1 MRTLRKLLLL
11 AIVLGAALTGPTT
24 DEARAGLVCELTPQL
39 CNTLSYEYVTT
50 TETGGQPIVRT
61 HKALIDVPTVLNVD
75 DDLAPELTATLLTIS
90 GTSATV
96 DIKRNGLGWPN
107 GQKLR
112 TKVEVRLPYTGAKR
126 MAFGYDGRLDTAP
139 TAFKAKLKAPTATD
153 VSVGVT
159 QEGAGA
165 KTAVTGATF
174 TPDGDA
180 RKDPTGIEA
189 RFSALPAQLD
199 LNAQMT
205 DAPVFQLTAPGR
217 PTLDLKVDSSA
228 GPETQRIN
236 AHVEQLPTWT
246 KVTYAPNADGRHVVW
261 DAAQV
266 ASRGSFDY
274 TRFVGGVDREHVG
287 IVGEDVPQKLLVDQT
302 GDQLTVDGATAAKK
316 LRAQVDGV
324 QPIFQANGQSVR
336 SLYASLTGPTKKTVA
351 RYVGGAE
358 GYRLTPEGGTIDEVS
373 LRLSDERKPA
383 PLGGGQ
389 GPLPISDGQAI
400 PRSFVRYRDR
410 PGEFD
415 VAARLR
421 DVRGVALRT
430 DQPLRVAPD
439 VASPQ
444 PLDVDLKWSDAAGPV
459 ISAGGGD
466 GRAPRPLYEVWG
478 TVAQLQPGT
487 VLQLDDEGGARG
499 IQYDAAGTVT
509 KADLHFRGFD
519 LTDRADV
526 LDVEADALP
535 GKLTLQSSPDGTIVG
550 GASAPIGEVRLRL
563 VDQSANAIT
572 PPPGK
577 DGVSYVDTPQS
588 FGVAARIGGVRS
600 FELRTGSTQVVAVDS
615 AAGKPFGA
623 RITMPQ
629 SGSPQPLRAE
639 VDLAKLPPKARL
651 SLEPRAGGGKLIGW
665 SADAA
670 VPSATMVV
678 RDVRLTER
686 ARYAGLTVT
695 DLPKQFTVATRDS
708 GKLEMSA
715 ADPVGGVRLRLADS
729 EANTIAPPVANDGA
743 TYVDEPAKFAV
754 AVAIHGLRSFE
765 VDPGTTQVVAADSV
779 AGKPFEAVLRMPQAD
794 SDESLR
800 GKLTLAALP
809 PKARLSLA
817 PNGKDGRLIQW
828 SAGAPIASAQLTVRG
843 VEITDRA
850 RFARLDVTD
859 VPKAFTVKT
868 SDRIEVSAAD
878 PIGRIEARMTE
889 KESRLDQANLV
900 SSRIPADEDGFD
912 YVETA
917 AEFYAVGRISGLRGL
932 LLQPPKEQA
941 EGEPERSVTVAN
953 VDAVAGRP
961 FGVDFELPESEP
973 GEYEA
978 SGKDHFFLSGR
989 LAKLRPKTKLTVDV
1003 GASGDYDEQ
1012 LADIEYQAQ
1021 GSAPGLTL
1029 SSNAGGA
1036 KKLTVSTGALPEKLR
1051 ACYSTYRWCATSDAY
1066 LIDKRIGR
1074 QPAGFPQPNGTRN
1087 DSGSIFVEA
1096 SSPMTIQELTVCYK
1110 GATCT
1115 LADGNG
1121 MDGVIFQNLKLQ
1133 KLAFDMSLDEYV
1145 TESLRLRGHI
1155 AVDTDGHPVNGLVH
1169 IRFGQ
1174 NVTMDVNRLSYALNG
1189 LRADDRLALW
1199 HTASKGAFEKSP
1211 LNDYWAKGP
1220 IECNG
1225 GLILVDGGKLGKG
1238 LLMAQQIT
1246 QIFNYA
1252 LCENHPAP

>member
-1 MRTLRKLLLL
+1 MRTIGRLLVLS
-11 AIVLGAALTGPTT
+11 IVLGAALAGPAN
-24 DEARAGLVCELTPQL
+24 EARAGLVCELTPQL
-39 CNTLSYEYVTT
+39 CNTLTYEYVTT

-61 HKALIDVPTVLNVD
+61 HKALIDVPTLINVD

-96 DIKRNGLGWPN
+96 EIKRNGLGWQD

-112 TKVEVRLPYTGAKR
+112 TKVEVRLPYTGEKR

-139 TAFKAKLKAPTATD
+139 TAFKAKLKAPNATD

-174 TPDGDA
+174 TPVGDV
-180 RKDPTGIEA
+180 RKDPTEIEA
-189 RFSALPAQLD
+189 RFSALPAQVD

-205 DAPVFQLTAPGR
+205 DAPVFQLTAAGR
-217 PTLDLKVDSSA
+217 PTLDLRVDSTA
-228 GPETQRIN
+228 GAETQRIN
-236 AHVEQLPTWT
+236 AHVEKLPTWT
-246 KVTYAPNADGRHVVW
+246 KVSYATGADDRHVVW

-266 ASRGSFDY
+266 AARGTFDY
-274 TRFVGGVDREHVG
+274 TRFVGGIDREHVG
-287 IVGEDVPQKLLVDQT
+287 VVAEDVPQKLLVDQT
-302 GDQLTVDGATAAKK
+302 ADQLVVDGSTAAKK
-316 LRAQVDGV
+316 LRAQVDGA
-324 QPIFQANGQSVR
+324 QPVFQANGQSVR
-336 SLYASLTGPTKKTVA
+336 SLYASLTGPTKKVTA

-358 GYRLTPEGGTIDEVS
+358 GYRLTPEGGTIDEVA

-410 PGEFD
+410 PNEFD

-439 VASPQ
+439 VATAQ
-444 PLDVDLKWSDAAGPV
+444 PLDVDLRWSDAAGPV

-466 GRAPRPLYEVWG
+466 GRAPRPSYEVWG
-478 TVAQLQPGT
+478 TVAQLQPST
-487 VLQLDDEGGARG
+487 VLQLDDQGGARG

-509 KADLHFRGFD
+509 QADLHFRGFD

-550 GASAPIGEVRLRL
+550 GASAPIGEVRMRL
-563 VDQSANAIT
+563 VDQAANAIA
-572 PPPGK
+572 PPAGK
-577 DGVSYVDTPQS
+577 DGVTYVDTPAS
-588 FGVAARIGGVRS
+588 FGVAARIRGVRS
-600 FELRTGSTQVVAVDS
+600 FELRSGDKQVVAVDS

-623 RITMPQ
+623 RVTMPQ

-639 VDLAKLPPKARL
+639 VDLSKLPPKARL
-651 SLEPRAGGGKLIGW
+651 SLEPRAGGGKLVGW
-665 SADAA
+665 SADAG
-670 VPSATMVV
+670 VPSATIAV

-686 ARYAGLTVT
+686 ARYAGLAVT
-695 DLPKQFTVATRDS
+695 DLPKQFTIATRDS
-708 GKLEMSA
+708 GKLEMTA
-715 ADPVGGVRLRLADS
+715 ADPVGGARLRLADS
-729 EANTIAPPVANDGA
+729 EEHAIAPPVATDGA
-743 TYVDEPAKFAV
+743 TYVDEQAKFAV

-779 AGKPFEAVLRMPQAD
+779 AGKPFEAVLRMPLKGAD
-794 SDESLR
+794 KPLR
-800 GKLTLAALP
+800 GRLVLSKLP

-817 PNGKDGRLIQW
+817 PNGKDGQLIQW
-828 SAGAPIASAQLTVRG
+828 SAGAPIASAQLTVRD
-843 VEITDRA
+843 VAITDRA
-850 RFARLDVTD
+850 RYAGLDVTD
-859 VPKAFTVKT
+859 VPKAFTVRT

-878 PIGRIEARMTE
+878 PIGRIDARMTE

-900 SSRIPADEDGFD
+900 SSRIPANEDGFD
-912 YVETA
+912 YVEKPE
-917 AEFYAVGRISGLRGL
+917 EFYAVGRLSGLRGL
-932 LLQPPKEQA
+932 VLQPPKEQP
-941 EGEPERSVTVAN
+941 EGEPQRSVTVAN

-961 FGVDFELPESEP
+961 FGVDFEMPETEP

-1012 LADIEYQAQ
+1012 LADVEYEAQ
-1021 GSAPGLTL
+1021 GTSPGLTL
-1029 SSNAGGA
+1029 SSNAGGT
-1036 KKLTVSTGALPEKLR
+1036 KKLTMSTGALPEKLR

-1066 LIDKRIGR
+1066 LIDKRLGR

-1087 DSGSIFVEA
+1087 DSGSIFVDA
-1096 SSPMTIQELTVCYK
+1096 SSPLTVQELTVCYA

-1115 LADGNG
+1115 LADGNAL
-1121 MDGVIFQNLKLQ
+1121 DGVIVSDLVAQ
-1133 KLAFDMSLDEYV
+1133 KLAVDMSMDDFK
-1145 TESLRLRGHI
+1145 TEKNRLRGHVWI
-1155 AVDTDGHPVNGLVH
+1155 DTDGHPVFGRLH
-1169 IRFGQ
+1169 IRYGTDDT
-1174 NVTMDVNRLSYALNG
+1174 NTVNRLSYKLDG
-1189 LRADDRLALW
+1189 LRADDRLAMW
-1199 HTASKGAFEKSP
+1199 HTGSWGINEDADY
-1211 LNDYWAKGP
+1211 NDYWATGA
-1220 IECNG
+1220 IECHG
-1225 GLILVDGGKLGKG
+1225 GFILTDAGKLGKG
-1238 LLMAQQIT
+1238 KLKAEQATEVI
-1246 QIFNYA
+1246 NHA
-1252 LCENHPAP
+1252 LCKNHPAP